1 MNRTVTPGTL
11 RGRVKQVMTSKS
23 QAHRLLICAAQAEE
37 ETRIISVPPSEDA
50 EATVRCLRAM
60 GAEIREE
67 EKQTT
72 VRSGAT
78 PKEKRELGCGESG
91 STLRF
96 LLPMAAAKGM
106 RASFTGRGKLASR
119 PLSPLYEEME
129 RHGASLTPQ
138 GFFPLETEGMLTPGD
153 YRLAGNVS
161 SQFIS
166 GLLMALPLLDGDSR
180 MIIEGKMESGPYV
193 EMTLEILDRFGAE
206 IGRVPDGFLIP
217 GNQRFRSPGTIGVE
231 GDWSGAAFWLAA
243 GALSGEGIRCD
254 NLNPESAQG
263 DKAIVALLRQFG
275 AAVTEESQSVTVKK
289 RELRGIDIDAADIP
303 DLVPILAVTA
313 AFARGD
319 TRISHIRRLRLKE
332 SDRAAS
338 VTALIRSLG
347 GSAEAAEDEMIIH
360 GTGGLKGGTADAFRD
375 HRIAMAA
382 AIAASGAKEPVT
394 ILDAESVNKSYPG
407 FWDQF
412 DALRGDIFCP

>member
-1 MNRTVTPGTL
+1 M
-11 RGRVKQVMTSKS
+11 
-23 QAHRLLICAAQAEE
+23 
-37 ETRIISVPPSEDA
+37 
-50 EATVRCLRAM
+50 
-60 GAEIREE
+60 
-67 EKQTT
+67 
-72 VRSGAT
+72 
-78 PKEKRELGCGESG
+78 
-91 STLRF
+91 
-96 LLPMAAAKGM
+96 
-106 RASFTGRGKLASR
+106 
-119 PLSPLYEEME
+119 
-129 RHGASLTPQ
+129 
-138 GFFPLETEGMLTPGD
+138 
-153 YRLAGNVS
+153 
-161 SQFIS
+161 
-166 GLLMALPLLDGDSR
+166 
-180 MIIEGKMESGPYV
+180 
-193 EMTLEILDRFGAE
+193 
-206 IGRVPDGFLIP
+206 
-217 GNQRFRSPGTIGVE
+217 
-231 GDWSGAAFWLAA
+231 
-243 GALSGEGIRCD
+243 
-254 NLNPESAQG
+254 
-263 DKAIVALLRQFG
+263 
-275 AAVTEESQSVTVKK
+275 TEESQSVTVKK